1 MGGLRI
7 MPRYGIKNKKKSI
20 LLQKCHFKH
29 VWFRSFFVDL
39 LFPHEAVLLCSLFDE
54 DYPWRGEGDGGHG
67 GRGGGVGRAGGAG
80 I

>member
-1 MGGLRI
+1 MGVLELCRDMGSRI
-7 MPRYGIKNKKKSI
+7 KTKSI
-20 LLQKCHFKH
+20 LLQKCHFNH
-29 VWFRSFFVDL
+29 VWFRSFFLDL

-67 GRGGGVGRAGGAG
+67 GRGGGGRAGGAG